1 MPRRNFLV
9 KLAYDGTDFRG
20 WQRLSGPDYGGER
33 PATPGSG
40 RSAQGDF
47 EAALEKAVGAGPI
60 ETIGAGRTDA
70 GVHAEG
76 QAASFHA
83 FTPLGCEKLRDAIN
97 ARLPPDLACLSCQE
111 VDARFHARLHARE
124 KVYRYRFLISR
135 APDPFLRR
143 YSLYV
148 PQPLDLEAMSAA
160 AAALVGERDFRAVSN
175 AKGEDTIRRLDVARV
190 EAGPEGPTGRIVDLV
205 FEGPGFI
212 YNQVRI
218 MAALVL
224 EAGKG
229 TLPPE
234 RVGAILAGRDRA
246 AAPGA
251 LGPFGLCLVDVRYDR
266 I

>member
-1 MPRRNFLV
+1 MPRRNFLF
-9 KLAYDGTDFRG
+9 KLAYDGTEFHG
-20 WQRLSGPDYGGER
+20 WQRL
-33 PATPGSG
+33 PGSAG
-40 RSAQGDF
+40 RSVQGDL
-47 EAALEKAVGAGPI
+47 EAALEKAIGVGPI

-83 FTPLGCEKLRDAIN
+83 FTPLGCEELRDEVN
-97 ARLPPDLACLSCQE
+97 ARLPPDLACLSCRE
-111 VDARFHARLHARE
+111 VDTRFHARLHARE
-124 KVYRYRFLISR
+124 KVYRYRFLISK

-143 YSLYV
+143 YTLRVS
-148 PQPLDLEAMSAA
+148 QTLDLEAMSVAA
-160 AAALVGERDFRAVSN
+160 SALVGERDFRAVSN
-175 AKGEDTIRRLDVARV
+175 AKGEDTMRRLDVARV

-229 TLPPE
+229 ALPPE
-234 RVGAILAGRDRA
+234 KVGAILAGKDRA